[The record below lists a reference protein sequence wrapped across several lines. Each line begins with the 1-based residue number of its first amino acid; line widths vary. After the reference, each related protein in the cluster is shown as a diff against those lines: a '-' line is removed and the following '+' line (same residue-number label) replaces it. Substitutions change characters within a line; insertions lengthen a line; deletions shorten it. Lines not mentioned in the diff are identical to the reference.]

1 MGELGL
7 CASLMAQTVSCAPT
21 TKGTV
26 WDSQVMASLCST
38 RTRSPHLWW
47 LCLPREGVGPNEGC
61 HLRKEKIQL
70 IIFWAKVS
78 HPIMFET
85 YLCGWV
91 VTQCQR
97 QERCPAV
104 SLSLPPLAWI
114 LAGQYLLSHLLMLP
128 VHIAQGKT
136 GEKSPSMGTYINDDA
151 FVQQALLLGRHDKV
165 VGTVLVVNNVLEINP
180 WKEKHSD
187 SVYQPVPCF
196 IPALIMYVQKRH
208 IREIRK
214 T

>member
-1 MGELGL
+1 MWMGSHTMPK
-7 CASLMAQTVSCAPT
+7 ARKVP
-21 TKGTV
+21 
-26 WDSQVMASLCST
+26 CSF
-38 RTRSPHLWW
+38 SFP
-47 LCLPREGVGPNEGC
+47 
-61 HLRKEKIQL
+61 
-70 IIFWAKVS
+70 S
-78 HPIMFET
+78 
-85 YLCGWV
+85 
-91 VTQCQR
+91 
-97 QERCPAV
+97 
-104 SLSLPPLAWI
+104 PLAWI